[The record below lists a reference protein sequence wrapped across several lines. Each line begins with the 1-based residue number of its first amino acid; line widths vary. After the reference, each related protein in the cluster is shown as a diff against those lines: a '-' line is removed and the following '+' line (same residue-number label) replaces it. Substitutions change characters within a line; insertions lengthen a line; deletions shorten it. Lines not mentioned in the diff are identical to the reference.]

1 MSVRRSPRLKRMKS
15 IAGISIL
22 MIFLL
27 TCVFGPAC
35 QPTTDDVDPT
45 ATVDKPKPVYQH
57 KSAAKSKLTE
67 EDRQRFIQRAMASI
81 PAAKEDKTLSPY
93 FFVLSDDPAV
103 DRLPL
108 KSTSADVHIAG
119 VIAEVRVTQVYQNKG
134 DNVLEAIYIFPV
146 STRAAVYAMKMTV
159 GERVIEAQIKKRE
172 QARKDYEQARRQGR
186 TASLLEQ
193 QRPNV
198 FQMNVAN
205 IMPGDEI
212 KVEMKYTELLVPED
226 RVYEFVYPTVVGP
239 RYSETAEA
247 GAADKETWVKNPHLQ
262 EGQESLFTFGLEVSI
277 SSGIPIAQ
285 VTCKSHDIKT
295 DFSSEKTALI
305 SLEESK
311 DAGNRDFILRYS
323 LAGKK
328 IQSGLLLYP
337 GKKENFFLLM
347 MEPPDRIQA
356 NDIVPRE
363 YIFIVDVSGSMNG
376 FPLTISKELM
386 GDLLSNLRK
395 SDHFNVMLFASSSV
409 VLSKVSLPATRA
421 NIKKGLAFVG
431 RQRGGG
437 GTRLLAAMKRALALE
452 HTTGTSRIMVV
463 ITDGYVSVEKETF
476 ELIRNSLGEA
486 NLFAFGIGSS
496 VNRFLIEGMARAG
509 MGEPFVLTKPD
520 AARQQAVKFREYISS
535 PLLQGISVEFDDFDA
550 YDVEP
555 KAVPDLF
562 AERPV
567 IVFGKYR
574 GDPEGAILV
583 NGHLPGERLA
593 GRHNL
598 EDAIVSKDN
607 AALRYLWARHRIMR
621 LSDMNKLTGKDEER
635 IKEVTEL
642 GLNYNLMTEYTSFV
656 AIDSLVRAAGT
667 TSSTVKQPLPLPL
680 GVSNHA
686 VGMRRISASS
696 SGGSGMYRH
705 RGMKT
710 FGSAPAPEAKLV
722 REPVMKKEARKK
734 RPAKTTASL
743 SQAQI
748 RQVLDRRLSALR
760 ACHRKILPGTPGKIV
775 VEITIG
781 TNGRVIA
788 VKVVSDS
795 LKNKKLNKCILL
807 ALKRLR
813 FPSQLQKPVTIKY
826 PIVFK

>member
-1 MSVRRSPRLKRMKS
+1 MTVPGYSRPMKMKS
-15 IAGISIL
+15 ASSISIL
-22 MIFLL
+22 IIFLV
-27 TCVFGPAC
+27 TFVFSPAC
-35 QPTTDDVDPT
+35 QPAADDADPPVT
-45 ATVDKPKPVYQH
+45 KDIEKPVYQH
-57 KSAAKSKLTE
+57 KSTAKSKLSE

-93 FFVLSDDPAV
+93 FFVLSDDPAL

-108 KSTSADVHIAG
+108 KSTSADVQIAG
-119 VIAEVRVTQVYQNKG
+119 VIAEVSVTQVYQNKG

-146 STRAAVYAMKMTV
+146 STRAAVYAMKMTI
-159 GERVIEAQIKKRE
+159 GERVIEAQIKERE
-172 QARKDYEQARRQGR
+172 QARKDYEQARQQGR

-239 RYSETAEA
+239 RYSETPEA
-247 GAADKETWVKNPHLQ
+247 GAADTEKWVKNPHLSQ
-262 EGQESLFTFGLEVSI
+262 GQESPFTFGLKASI
-277 SSGIPIAQ
+277 RSGIPISQ
-285 VTCKSHDIKT
+285 VSCESHDIKT
-295 DFSSEKTALI
+295 DYTSEKNAEI
-305 SLEESK
+305 SLSDSK

-337 GKKENFFLLM
+337 GEKENFFLLM
-347 MEPPDRIQA
+347 MEPPERIQA
-356 NDIVPRE
+356 DDIVPRE

-386 GDLLSNLRK
+386 GELLSNLRK
-395 SDHFNVMLFASSSV
+395 TDHFNVMLFASSNA
-409 VLSKVSLPATRA
+409 VLSEVSLPATSA
-421 NIKKGLAFVG
+421 NIKKGLDFVG

-437 GTRLLAAMKRALALE
+437 GTRLLPAMKRALALE

-463 ITDGYVSVEKETF
+463 ITDGYVSVEKEAF

-486 NLFAFGIGSS
+486 NLFAFGIGRS

-520 AARQQAVKFREYISS
+520 TAKKQANKFREYISS

-555 KAVPDLF
+555 QAVPDLF

-567 IVFGKYR
+567 VVFGKYR
-574 GDPEGAILV
+574 GEPEGAILV
-583 NGHLPGERLA
+583 KGHVPGEKLE

-598 EDAIVSKDN
+598 EDAIISKDN

-621 LSDMNKLTGKDEER
+621 LSDMNKLTGKDTER
-635 IKEVTEL
+635 VKEVTEL

-656 AIDSLVRAAGT
+656 AVDSLVRAEGIEPT
-667 TSSTVKQPLPLPL
+667 TVKQPLPLPQ
-680 GVSNHA
+680 GVSNLA
-686 VGMRRISASS
+686 VGRRRVSK
-696 SGGSGMYRH
+696 GGSGMYQH
-705 RGMKT
+705 RSLKS
-710 FGSAPAPEAKLV
+710 FGSAPAPEAAV
-722 REPVMKKEARKK
+722 MREPAKREEAQKK
-734 RPAKTTASL
+734 RPTKVTASL
-743 SQAQI
+743 SQVQI
-748 RQVLDRRLSALR
+748 RQVLKKRMSALR
-760 ACHRKILPGTPGKIV
+760 ACHQKFLKGTPGKIV

-781 TNGRVIA
+781 TNGRVTSI
-788 VKVVSDS
+788 KVLTDS
-795 LKNKKLNKCILL
+795 FKDKKLNKCIML

-813 FPSQLQKPVTIKY
+813 FEGQLQKALTIKY
-826 PIVFK
+826 PILFK